1 MSTTPASPPV
11 PPAAPT
17 PVSGASPRP
26 RGRLLTLPVVSWVFY
41 DFANTIFSYVVLTRY
56 FNDWVIIERGRPDY
70 YIGVMAVCV
79 SLVLVVTLPF
89 FGALSDRLGR
99 HKPFLVAFTLV
110 SVSATAVLGLVDA
123 VVPALV
129 VAGIAIFAFN
139 SAEAQYHPLLAAVAA
154 PEKRSRVS
162 GLGVG
167 AGYVGVLLALGI
179 LGAIVSDGH
188 NQQAF
193 LPAAL
198 LFLVFGLPCLLF
210 VRDSSPRAKSTN
222 AGAGLGGIAAL
233 PGQALRQL
241 RVSVREAR
249 GQPWGRFLLARFL
262 YVDAIATVIAFMTV
276 YARRTGDFTGG
287 EISVLLAIATV
298 AAIGGAVAAGM
309 LVERVGPKRVVEA
322 TLFGVVITLLVT
334 GLSGAGFLLWVAGPL
349 VGAALGSVSASDRIY
364 LMRLVPPGRRGEDFG
379 LYALVGKV
387 SNGFGPLVLWSGTIA
402 LFSQVLD
409 VTGRFGASRIAIC
422 VLACTAL
429 AGALILRSLPEAVEP
444 DGIAG
449 AA

>member
-1 MSTTPASPPV
+1 MRV
-11 PPAAPT
+11 PPWTGWCIPRT
-17 PVSGASPRP
+17 VSR
-26 RGRLLTLPVVSWVFY
+26 LPVVSWVLY

-56 FNDWVIIERGRPDY
+56 FNDWVIVERGRPDY
-70 YIGVMAVCV
+70 FIGVMAVCV

-99 HKPFLVAFTLV
+99 HKPFLAAFTLT
-110 SVSATAVLGLVDA
+110 SVAATAVLGLVDT

-129 VAGIAIFAFN
+129 LAGVAIFAFN
-139 SAEAQYHPLLAAVAA
+139 SAEAQYHPLLAAVAE
-154 PEKRSRVS
+154 PERRSRVS

-167 AGYVGVLLALGI
+167 AGYVGVLLALGV
-179 LGAIVSDGH
+179 LGAIVADGH

-193 LPAAL
+193 LPAAI

-210 VRDSSPRAKSTN
+210 VRDRSPHSAGEGGGVRLDRLPRQAFSQLASS
-222 AGAGLGGIAAL
+222 L
-233 PGQALRQL
+233 
-241 RVSVREAR
+241 REAR
-249 GQPWGRFLLARFL
+249 SQPWGRFLLARFL

-276 YARRTGDFTGG
+276 YARRTGDFTGA
-287 EISVLLAIATV
+287 EINALLAVATV
-298 AAIGGAVAAGM
+298 AAIGGALVAG
-309 LVERVGPKRVVEA
+309 LVAERLGPKRVVQG
-322 TLFGVVITLLVT
+322 TLFGVVATLLVT
-334 GLSGAGFLLWVAGPL
+334 GLSGSGLLLWVAGPL

-364 LMRLVPPGRRGEDFG
+364 LMRLVPPERRGEDFG

-402 LFSQVLD
+402 LFSQALD

-429 AGALILRSLPEAVEP
+429 AGALFLRRLPEDRGALPGGREP
-444 DGIAG
+444 SAL
-449 AA
+449 AASSAI